1 VTCAPV
7 LVMPEQCYITVRY
20 RRSDGARTRR
30 VHPFRLVLAENPVPE
45 VKRRDDTRGRHR
57 RRRQKI
63 PDAVRIEIDG
73 FGRERFVRCRV
84 GQSHVRSVGVVVGFI
99 VAQDAA

>member
-1 VTCAPV
+1 LPKIPS
-7 LVMPEQCYITVRY
+7 L
-20 RRSDGARTRR
+20 RSSGATI
-30 VHPFRLVLAENPVPE
+30 LA
-45 VKRRDDTRGRHR
+45 DDTAGAVE
-57 RRRQKI
+57 KI